1 MQEAPKW
8 LAERLPYMQVNQD
21 SWIKA
26 ELKKTVRIISLS
38 GSALIVARNRLQ
50 ATEKPPTQ
58 LINSELQ

>member
-21 SWIKA
+21 SRIKA
-26 ELKKTVRIISLS
+26 ELKKIVCIISLS
-38 GSALIVARNRLQ
+38 GSALIAARNRLQ
-50 ATEKPPTQ
+50 AKEKPTTQ